1 MFLFSC
7 SSMKSSIVPSRRA
20 ASTKSRLDRIRSVIL
35 SGPIQILSTPQG
47 ERIRECCHVFL
58 HFVFTENRALIA
70 HHFKVQSFE
79 SLIGRMIYFPQ
90 SFAFLIGWL
99 CISYEFFA
107 GFFHMLISVCRKSTK
122 LCGLHWCLDYSQGRK
137 HRILIIT

>member
-70 HHFKVQSFE
+70 RHFKVQSFV

-107 GFFHMLISVCRKSTK
+107 GFFTCKSQSVGNQPSYVDSIGVWTIVKDENIVS
-122 LCGLHWCLDYSQGRK
+122 
-137 HRILIIT
+137 